1 MSYDQLWPAMTSY
14 DNWELDKIWNDYK
27 YDQLKLVIT
36 RYERLKQLWPDV
48 TIYDQLWSNIVIYVQ
63 LWQVITSYSLL

>member
-14 DNWELDKIWNDYK
+14 DNWDLVRICYDYR

-36 RYERLKQLWPDV
+36 RYERLKQLWPEV

-63 LWQVITSYSLL
+63 LWQVMTSYSLL